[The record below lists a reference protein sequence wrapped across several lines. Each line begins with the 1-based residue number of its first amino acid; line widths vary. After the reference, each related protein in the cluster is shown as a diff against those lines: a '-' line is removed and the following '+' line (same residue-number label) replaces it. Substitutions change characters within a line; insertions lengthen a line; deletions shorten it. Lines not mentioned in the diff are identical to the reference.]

1 MKVLKSEVKLCLSCM
16 EEHKV
21 DIVEV
26 MEHEVFKG
34 VEVDFPAIYE
44 HCSNSDEYLANED
57 MIRANN
63 LAVKDAYREKVGLLT
78 SKEIIGLREKYGVSQ
93 KDLSEILDW
102 GGATITRYENH
113 QVQDRA
119 HDDILRKI
127 DSDPRWF
134 LELLKRAKDKL
145 PQKTFEKYYQSACAQ
160 YNKQKNQYIIAFIQA
175 LYAKFEGEDK
185 TGTVELD
192 LDKVVEVIN
201 YFAQNVSTLY
211 KVKLMKL
218 LWYADILHYKR
229 YGRSITGLAYSALPM
244 GAVPEGHEQIVMLDG
259 VSFDTVMYG
268 DNVAYKFKPT
278 PGFKIK
284 RLTANELETL
294 DKVISEF
301 GHLNT
306 DQIVDRMHKEE
317 AYKCTE
323 GNSIILYSFAD
334 QLSIE

>member
-26 MEHEVFKG
+26 MEREVFKG
-34 VEVDFPAIYE
+34 VEVDFTAIYE
-44 HCSNSDEYLANED
+44 YCSNTDEYLENED
-57 MIRANN
+57 MIHANS
-63 LAVKDAYREKVGLLT
+63 LAVKDAYRKKVDLLT
-78 SKEIIGLREKYGVSQ
+78 SKEIISLREKYGVSQ

-102 GGATITRYENH
+102 GKATITRYENH

-127 DSDPRWF
+127 DSDPKWF

-145 PQKTFEKYYQSACAQ
+145 PHKTFEKYCHSAREQ
-160 YNKQKNQYIIAFIQA
+160 YNKQKNQYLIASIQA
-175 LYAKFEGEDK
+175 LYAKFEGKDK
-185 TGTVELD
+185 TGSVELD

-201 YFAQNVSTLY
+201 YLAQNVAVLY

-229 YGRSITGLAYSALPM
+229 HGRSITGLVYSALPM

-268 DNVAYKFKPT
+268 DNVGYKFKPT
-278 PGFKIK
+278 SGLEIK
-284 RLTANELETL
+284 RLTADELETIN
-294 DKVISEF
+294 KVISEF

-306 DQIVDRMHKEE
+306 DQIVDRMHEEE

-323 GNSIILYSFAD
+323 GNCIISYSFAD